1 MKKCFQLTFLCSMLF
16 VLIPDAN
23 SFVLDVK
30 PKIEKSGSDDFSD
43 ELSKTNLSKKQIR
56 KLKRKN
62 RKVKRLEKKIAMFQH
77 KWEMRGMK
85 KRIIRNNKQRRFFGG
100 VTDDSRFR
108 IGVLLIIASL
118 VIGVL
123 ARVPLFGGL
132 FGLLSGLC
140 GLVGIVLIIIAFV
153 AFYQ

>member
-1 MKKCFQLTFLCSMLF
+1 
-16 VLIPDAN
+16 
-23 SFVLDVK
+23 
-30 PKIEKSGSDDFSD
+30 
-43 ELSKTNLSKKQIR
+43 
-56 KLKRKN
+56 
-62 RKVKRLEKKIAMFQH
+62 
-77 KWEMRGMK
+77 MK

-100 VTDDSRFR
+100 VTDDSRCR

-140 GLVGIVLIIIAFV
+140 GLVGIVLIILAFV